1 MDYII
6 FLATMQIPFLYI
18 VWRMFRSQGERME
31 SRTREKLRQ
40 MDERQKRI
48 SHMTDVFKM
57 TLETSRADAASQINN
72 IQGRLRE
79 LEKYTGLR
87 TEAPLQ
93 ARDLPSNEAP
103 APGQG
108 VCLSCLWSSQ
118 PGCKSLEGACPA
130 LKASSSPEIYPG
142 AEALFLIFAQ
152 RRLSPCDAG
161 AGLLPALFNPS
172 KSFSAPVYS
181 HAGGCQA
188 NSGR

>member
-103 APGQG
+103 LRDREF
-108 VCLSCLWSSQ
+108 V
-118 PGCKSLEGACPA
+118 
-130 LKASSSPEIYPG
+130 
-142 AEALFLIFAQ
+142 
-152 RRLSPCDAG
+152 
-161 AGLLPALFNPS
+161 
-172 KSFSAPVYS
+172 
-181 HAGGCQA
+181 
-188 NSGR
+188 